1 MLSKRDLPQAY
12 GHLQTER
19 KVNGNHKE
27 PGLAILISDKIVFQ
41 TNNVIR
47 DKEGYY
53 IVIKGSTKE
62 EYITIINIYA
72 LNI

>member
-1 MLSKRDLPQAY
+1 M
-12 GHLQTER
+12 
-19 KVNGNHKE
+19 KVFPINGNHKKA
-27 PGLAILISDKIVFQ
+27 GLAILISVKIVFQ

-53 IVIKGSTKE
+53 IVIKGSTQE